1 MKTRTM
7 KTRTTKPRTTKPRTM
22 KLKKT
27 RAQLNASRRKKGGM
41 WRSAVKRGAKK
52 VLEEMIGKNP
62 VEKIDKAKQVADA
75 VQKGLTTQSQS
86 TSVTPKTPRT
96 FSTPNRIIRMHI
108 DANTHSNRIENPNP
122 YKTPVKGNPHN
133 DNNVNPTKISR
144 HQRILTPL
152 SCVPTLNAPNLVVK
166 TLFSDEN

>member
-7 KTRTTKPRTTKPRTM
+7 KTRTTKPRTM

-27 RAQLNASRRKKGGM
+27 RAQSNASRRKKGGM
-41 WRSAVKRGAKK
+41 WRFAVKRGAKK

-96 FSTPNRIIRMHI
+96 FSTPNRIMRMHI
-108 DANTHSNRIENPNP
+108 DDITNPNSIYPIENPNL

-133 DNNVNPTKISR
+133 DNNVNPTKFSR
-144 HQRILTPL
+144 HQSILTPL
-152 SCVPTLNAPNLVVK
+152 SYAPTLNDPNLVVK
-166 TLFSDEN
+166 TLFSDENE

>member
-7 KTRTTKPRTTKPRTM
+7 KTRTTKPRTM

-27 RAQLNASRRKKGGM
+27 RAQSNASRRKKGGM
-41 WRSAVKRGAKK
+41 WRFAVKRGAKK

-96 FSTPNRIIRMHI
+96 FSTPNRIMRMHI
-108 DANTHSNRIENPNP
+108 DDITNPNSNSIYPIENPNL

-133 DNNVNPTKISR
+133 DNNVNPTKFSR
-144 HQRILTPL
+144 HQSIPPL
-152 SCVPTLNAPNLVVK
+152 SYVPTLNDPTLVVK
-166 TLFSDEN
+166 ALFSDENE